1 MKLNDK
7 NLESFLTKAEEDP
20 AIMEI
25 MKGIIYWCS
34 AAGESGLSIEEVAAV
49 GTVGYQI
56 SQDPQLKAFMEY
68 IIKMNSLGV
77 KPVDN

>member
-1 MKLNDK
+1 MKINDK
-7 NLESFLTKAEEDP
+7 NLESFLLKAEADP
-20 AIMEI
+20 EIMEI

-34 AAGESGLSIEEVAAV
+34 AAGDAGLTMEEVAAV
-49 GTVGYQI
+49 GTAGFQV

-68 IIKMNSLGV
+68 IVKMNSLGV

>member
-1 MKLNDK
+1 MLNDK
-7 NLESFLTKAEEDP
+7 NLESFLLKAEADP
-20 AIMEI
+20 EIMEI

-68 IIKMNSLGV
+68 VIKMNALGV
-77 KPVDN
+77 KPTDN

>member
-7 NLESFLTKAEEDP
+7 NLESFLMKAEADP
-20 AIMEI
+20 KIMEI

-34 AAGESGLSIEEVAAV
+34 SAGEQGISIEEVAAV
-49 GTVGYQI
+49 GTVGYQL

>member
-7 NLESFLTKAEEDP
+7 NLESFLVKAEEDP
-20 AIMEI
+20 KIMEI

-34 AAGESGLSIEEVAAV
+34 AAGEAEISLEEVAAV
-49 GTVGYQI
+49 GTVGFQL

-68 IIKMNSLGV
+68 IIKMNSMGI
-77 KPVDN
+77 KPVDK

>member
-1 MKLNDK
+1 
-7 NLESFLTKAEEDP
+7 
-20 AIMEI
+20 

-34 AAGESGLSIEEVAAV
+34 AAGEAGLSIEEVASV

-68 IIKMNSLGV
+68 IVKMNSLGV